1 VANLCFETVKV
12 ENVTIQDSFNELLN
26 ISSNRCSPEGLELIK
41 KAFKLAY
48 DAHDGM
54 YRKSGEP
61 YIVHPIEVAKIV
73 SRDIGLGSNR
83 FRVLCCMMLWKTPIY
98 TRRY

>member
-1 VANLCFETVKV
+1 MFETVKV

-73 SRDIGLGSNR
+73 SRDIGLGSKSI
-83 FRVLCCMMLWKTPIY
+83 FVCFVA
-98 TRRY
+98 